1 MRTIRGREG
10 LQGLATRRTAPY
22 SLPIMTA
29 TTATTRL
36 QELLKRPEPALV
48 LGAHDALSAKLAQEA
63 GFDAIWASGFG
74 ISATNAMPD
83 ANILTMS
90 ETLEA
95 VRRMSAAVRI
105 PVIADCDNGFGN
117 AINVMRTV
125 AEYEQAGVAGICIED
140 NIFPKRCSFYAG
152 VQRELVPIDE
162 HARKIQAAK
171 AARQNTDFVIIA
183 RTEAFIAGWG
193 KHEALCRA
201 HAYAEAGADAILIH
215 SKAATFDEELKDFA
229 ASWDRPCPLVSV
241 PTTYA
246 DITAH
251 DLATAGFQLVIFANQ
266 TLRAAVTGMRNALAT
281 LKQEGRPAAVD
292 EQIVTLPEIY
302 DLVGV
307 PDLQANEK
315 KFLVPG
321 GHEVTAIIIAA
332 GFEEDLLPLI
342 EDRPKAM
349 LEIKGKTILER
360 QIQALNECG
369 VKDIVVVRGYHK
381 EQINLPNIRY
391 YDNDRFRETG
401 ELASLFLAETEMTGR
416 FLFLY
421 SDILLD
427 PSILEKL
434 LKSQADISIV
444 VDRAWNDHEPGQ
456 AEVRTKQPDL
466 VVTHQPPKTGYRYLP
481 TAEPTTLAQIGQ
493 HITQQAADGE
503 FIGLAMF
510 SASGAQVLRTTYQE
524 LQTISVARRFHEA
537 SSLETAAFTDMLREL
552 INREHDIACVD
563 IYKGWLEI
571 DTFED
576 YRRAWAKIH

>member
-1 MRTIRGREG
+1 
-10 LQGLATRRTAPY
+10 
-22 SLPIMTA
+22 MTA

>member
-1 MRTIRGREG
+1 M
-10 LQGLATRRTAPY
+10 
-22 SLPIMTA
+22 
-29 TTATTRL
+29 TATTRL
-36 QELLKRPEPALV
+36 RELLKQPGPALV
-48 LGAHDALSAKLAQEA
+48 LGAHDALSARLAQEA

-74 ISATNAMPD
+74 ISAVNAVPD

-95 VRRMSAAVRI
+95 VRRMSAAVSI

-117 AINVMRTV
+117 AINVIRTV
-125 AEYEQAGVAGICIED
+125 AEHEHAGAAGICIED

-162 HARKIQAAK
+162 HARKIQAAT
-171 AARQNTDFVIIA
+171 ATRQNADFVIIA

-193 KHEALCRA
+193 KQEALSRA

-215 SKAATFDEELKDFA
+215 SKAATFDEELRDFA
-229 ASWDRPCPLVSV
+229 ASWDVPCPLVAV

-246 DITAH
+246 DITAQ
-251 DLATAGFQLVIFANQ
+251 DLAAAGFQFVIFANQ
-266 TLRAAVTGMRNALAT
+266 TLRAAVTGMRSALAT
-281 LKQEGRPAAVD
+281 LKQEERPAAVD
-292 EQIVTLPEIY
+292 KQIVTLPEIY

-307 PDLQANEK
+307 PALQANEK

-332 GFEEDLLPLI
+332 GFEEELLPLI

-369 VKDIVVVRGYHK
+369 VKDVVVVRGYHK

-401 ELASLFLAETEMTGR
+401 ELSSLFLAETEMTGR

-434 LKSQADISIV
+434 LKSQAAISIV

-456 AEVRTKQPDL
+456 AEVRTKNPDL

-481 TAEPTTLAQIGQ
+481 TAEATTLTQIGQ
-493 HITQQAADGE
+493 HIAPQAADGE

-510 SASGAQVLRTTYQE
+510 SASGARILRTTYQE
-524 LQTISVARRFHEA
+524 LQTARSARRFHEA
-537 SSLETAAFTDMLREL
+537 STLETAAFTDMLQEL
-552 INREHDIACVD
+552 IDHKHDIACVD

>member
-1 MRTIRGREG
+1 M
-10 LQGLATRRTAPY
+10 TAP
-22 SLPIMTA
+22 SAP
-29 TTATTRL
+29 TRL
-36 QELLKRPEPALV
+36 QELLKRPEPAWV

-74 ISATNAMPD
+74 ISAANAMPD

-90 ETLEA
+90 ESLAA
-95 VRRMSAAVRI
+95 VQRMSTAVSI

-125 AEYEQAGVAGICIED
+125 AEYERAGVAGICLED

-162 HARKIQAAK
+162 HARKIQAAT
-171 AARQNTDFVIIA
+171 AARQNPDFAIIA

-193 KHEALCRA
+193 KSEALRRA
-201 HAYAEAGADAILIH
+201 RAYAEAGADALLIH
-215 SKAATFDEELKDFA
+215 SKAATFDEELRDFA
-229 ASWDRPCPLVSV
+229 ASWDLACPLVSV

-246 DITAH
+246 DITVH
-251 DLATAGFQLVIFANQ
+251 DLSAAGFQVVIFANQ
-266 TLRAAVTGMRNALAT
+266 TLRAAVTGMRSALAT
-281 LKQEGRPAAVD
+281 LKQEGRPAAAD
-292 EQIVTLPEIY
+292 KQMVTLAEIY

-349 LEIKGKTILER
+349 LEIRGKTILER
-360 QIQALNECG
+360 QIQGLNQCG
-369 VKDIVVVRGYHK
+369 IRDIVVVRGYHK

-391 YDNDRFRETG
+391 YDNNRFRETG
-401 ELASLFLAETEMTGR
+401 ELASLFLAEAEMTGR

-434 LKSQADISIV
+434 LKSQADVSIV

-456 AEVRTKQPDL
+456 AEVRGKKPDL

-481 TAEPTTLAQIGQ
+481 TAETTTLTQIGQ
-493 HITQQAADGE
+493 EIGPHDADGE

-510 SASGAQVLRTTYQE
+510 SASGAQVLRATYQE
-524 LQTISVARRFHEA
+524 MQTGHNAAQRFHEA
-537 SSLETAAFTDMLREL
+537 DSLETAAFTDMLQEL
-552 INREHDIACVD
+552 VDRNHDVACVD

>member
-1 MRTIRGREG
+1 M
-10 LQGLATRRTAPY
+10 
-22 SLPIMTA
+22 
-29 TTATTRL
+29 
-36 QELLKRPEPALV
+36 
-48 LGAHDALSAKLAQEA
+48 
-63 GFDAIWASGFG
+63 
-74 ISATNAMPD
+74 
-83 ANILTMS
+83 
-90 ETLEA
+90 
-95 VRRMSAAVRI
+95 
-105 PVIADCDNGFGN
+105 
-117 AINVMRTV
+117 
-125 AEYEQAGVAGICIED
+125 
-140 NIFPKRCSFYAG
+140 
-152 VQRELVPIDE
+152 
-162 HARKIQAAK
+162 
-171 AARQNTDFVIIA
+171 
-183 RTEAFIAGWG
+183 
-193 KHEALCRA
+193 
-201 HAYAEAGADAILIH
+201 
-215 SKAATFDEELKDFA
+215 
-229 ASWDRPCPLVSV
+229 
-241 PTTYA
+241 
-246 DITAH
+246 
-251 DLATAGFQLVIFANQ
+251 
-266 TLRAAVTGMRNALAT
+266 
-281 LKQEGRPAAVD
+281 
-292 EQIVTLPEIY
+292 PEIY

-307 PDLQANEK
+307 PDLQASEK

-332 GFEEDLLPLI
+332 GFEEALLPLI

-360 QIQALNECG
+360 QIQVLNECG

-391 YDNDRFRETG
+391 YDNNRFGETG

-421 SDILLD
+421 SDILID

-493 HITQQAADGE
+493 HITQQDADGE

-537 SSLETAAFTDMLREL
+537 SSLETAAFTDMLQEL
-552 INREHDIACVD
+552 INRKHDIACVD

>member
-1 MRTIRGREG
+1 MRAIRGREG

-493 HITQQAADGE
+493 HITQQDADGE

>member
-1 MRTIRGREG
+1 
-10 LQGLATRRTAPY
+10 
-22 SLPIMTA
+22 MTA
-29 TTATTRL
+29 TARL
-36 QELLKRPEPALV
+36 QELLKQPGPALV
-48 LGAHDALSAKLAQEA
+48 LGAHDALSARLAQEA

-95 VRRMSAAVRI
+95 VRRMSTAVSI

-117 AINVMRTV
+117 AINVIRTV
-125 AEYEQAGVAGICIED
+125 TEYEHAGAAGICIED

-162 HARKIQAAK
+162 HARKIQAAT
-171 AARQNTDFVIIA
+171 AARQNADFVIIA

-193 KHEALCRA
+193 KQEALHRA
-201 HAYAEAGADAILIH
+201 RAYVEAGADAILIH
-215 SKAATFDEELKDFA
+215 SKATTFDEELRDFA
-229 ASWDRPCPLVSV
+229 ASWDMPCPLVSV

-251 DLATAGFQLVIFANQ
+251 DLAAAGFQLVIFANQ
-266 TLRAAVTGMRNALAT
+266 TLRAAVTGMRSALAT
-281 LKQEGRPAAVD
+281 LKREGRPAAVD
-292 EQIVTLPEIY
+292 EQIVTLSEIY

-360 QIQALNECG
+360 QIQVLNECG
-369 VKDIVVVRGYHK
+369 VKDIIVVRGYQK

-391 YDNDRFRETG
+391 YDNDRFHETG
-401 ELASLFLAETEMTGR
+401 ELASLFLAEAEMTGR

-456 AEVRTKQPDL
+456 AEVRTKHPDL

-481 TAEPTTLAQIGQ
+481 TAEATTLTQIGREIAPQ
-493 HITQQAADGE
+493 DADGE

-524 LQTISVARRFHEA
+524 LQMGSAPRRFHEA
-537 SSLETAAFTDMLREL
+537 STLETAAFTDMLQEL
-552 INREHDIACVD
+552 IDRNHDIACVD